1 MFAFL
6 DRRRKSC
13 CVLGWDCNA
22 DANTEKD
29 KERDRDR
36 ERERERKWADNSIQK
51 LDFGSLGP
59 DINSVTFS
67 TNKPKR

>member
-1 MFAFL
+1 MQMQIQ
-6 DRRRKSC
+6 RK
-13 CVLGWDCNA
+13 
-22 DANTEKD
+22 TK
-29 KERDRDR
+29 R
-36 ERERERKWADNSIQK
+36 EIEIEIERERKWADNSIQK